1 MKKINAVY
9 LISLFAFL
17 PILAGCERNTEGQAT
32 QLVSLLKTDAN
43 EWQPITRQTNN
54 SQLSLNVSGP
64 NSLLKTS
71 VQGPSGSIDLEV
83 SCSKHGIQVVI
94 HLNQNEVS
102 TTPLYSNLDGRW
114 SHTFHV
120 DFMNSTKSIIE
131 RLPAGQS
138 DPTENTYIVSNVPPG
153 YFFKHESHFKFYTL
167 SRNLITVFY
176 DDKVRALMKACKDR
190 S

>member
-1 MKKINAVY
+1 MKKISAVY
-9 LISLFAFL
+9 LTGLIASLA
-17 PILAGCERNTEGQAT
+17 ILAGCERNTKDQAT

-43 EWQPITRQTNN
+43 EWQPITRPTNH
-54 SQLSLNVSGP
+54 SVVPSNVPAP

-71 VQGPSGSIDLEV
+71 VQGPNGPIDLEV
-83 SCSKHGIQVVI
+83 SCDKHLIQVAI

-120 DFMNSTKSIIE
+120 DFMNSIESINE
-131 RLPAGQS
+131 RLPARQTALADNS
-138 DPTENTYIVSNVPPG
+138 YIVSNVSPAILWGP
-153 YFFKHESHFKFYTL
+153 ESHLKFRTL
-167 SRNLITVFY
+167 SKNSIAVFY
-176 DDKVRALMKACKDR
+176 DEQVRAMTRACKDR